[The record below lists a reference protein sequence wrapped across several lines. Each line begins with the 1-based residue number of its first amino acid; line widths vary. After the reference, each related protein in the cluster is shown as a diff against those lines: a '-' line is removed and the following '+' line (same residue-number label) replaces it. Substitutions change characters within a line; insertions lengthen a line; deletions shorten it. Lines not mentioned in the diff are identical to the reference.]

1 MIDDAIES
9 MDKPSMEAGRIVSN
23 EWVLPN
29 LRGEEKEGDD
39 DVVFQALLDHEATI
53 LGGATNDNDNDGGGG
68 VTVSQTQSQ
77 YQTQTHD
84 DDNDGGGGGGASLAS
99 DRVIT
104 ATHPDVKKYLKD
116 AYPLHSACRD
126 GASLDVI
133 KYLVEEADGDN
144 KGKELLGKEDE
155 DGSYPLHLACQG
167 GASLKVIKYL
177 VEEADGDKGKELL
190 GKADNNVMYPLHC
203 ACQGGASLD
212 VIKYLVLS
220 PKRLTSIRTSRKR
233 KALTQPL
240 LEESDGDLKELLDKA
255 DRYGSYP
262 LHLAC
267 HGGASLEVIKYLVEE
282 ADSDKGKELLGK
294 ANENGIYPLHYAC
307 YGGASLDVIKYLVEE
322 ADGDKGKELLG
333 KADNKGK
340 YPLHWARTKGAS
352 PDVIKYLIQMNPDP
366 LQHKDD
372 SGLSALDHMDN
383 DALQATCG
391 THQLGSVPDKS
402 FPNDNMEA
410 NCQSTIWNETDKVV
424 YVILSDRTI
433 ETLKSTSSSTDM
445 SPTIAGNTLASG
457 SVGIA
462 DTKKDMGPTP
472 PQITP
477 ILPCESRTFNL
488 ESTYYYVTCYT
499 KNASDRNV
507 FHEVNKR
514 VKGTDNYKIE
524 PHCLENCLFVAEL
537 ENLFGKETFLLSVPA
552 PVSKMDTTTPPTADD
567 VGQGGSSQRRTDPPV
582 ADDVGHCG
590 SSQRGRIQ
598 GQYRAVKDR
607 ARTRTMIPQAT
618 TTGAGYHFSR
628 KLILGRNVSP
638 LFGIKQTRSFTSSYQ
653 TEPSEQ

>member
-133 KYLVEEADGDN
+133 KYLVEEEKEPLNKADN
-144 KGKELLGKEDE
+144 
-155 DGSYPLHLACQG
+155 DGFYPLHYSCR
-167 GASLKVIKYL
+167 
-177 VEEADGDKGKELL
+177 
-190 GKADNNVMYPLHC
+190 
-203 ACQGGASLD
+203 GGASLD

>member
-155 DGSYPLHLACQG
+155 DGSYPLHLAC
-167 GASLKVIKYL
+167 
-177 VEEADGDKGKELL
+177 
-190 GKADNNVMYPLHC
+190 
-203 ACQGGASLD
+203 
-212 VIKYLVLS
+212 
-220 PKRLTSIRTSRKR
+220 
-233 KALTQPL
+233 
-240 LEESDGDLKELLDKA
+240 
-255 DRYGSYP
+255 
-262 LHLAC
+262 

-282 ADSDKGKELLGK
+282 ADS
-294 ANENGIYPLHYAC
+294 
-307 YGGASLDVIKYLVEE
+307 
-322 ADGDKGKELLG
+322 DKGKELLG